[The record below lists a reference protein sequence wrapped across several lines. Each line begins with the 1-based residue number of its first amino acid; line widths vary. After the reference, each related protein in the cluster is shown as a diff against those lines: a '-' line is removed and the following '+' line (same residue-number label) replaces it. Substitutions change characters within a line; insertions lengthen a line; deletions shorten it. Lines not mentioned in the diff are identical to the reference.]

1 MPPFRSIELPSGAS
15 VDYVHLAGRS
25 GRPVL
30 YALPPG
36 PQTDR
41 AMVVEGLER
50 WIDDFRRDGWTV
62 LSPVAPSGGQFIRRH
77 LPLVT
82 EFLAAARA
90 RHSVPDGPV
99 RLFGMSNGGI
109 SALETAAR
117 HPELFSSVT
126 VAPGYLRSTEL
137 VSALSALPVTVFVG
151 EHDSGWLERGR
162 ALVRALEAE
171 GGRARL
177 HVVRGEG
184 HEAGLTL
191 SYEALRARLT

>member
-1 MPPFRSIELPSGAS
+1 MPPFRTLELASGTT
-15 VDYVHLAGRS
+15 VTYVHLAGRR

-36 PQTDR
+36 PQDR
-41 AMVVEGLER
+41 AMVIEGLER
-50 WIDDFRRDGWTV
+50 WIDDFRREGWTV
-62 LSPVAPSGGQFIRRH
+62 LSPVAPSGGQFMRRH

-82 EFLAAARA
+82 EFLSTARA
-90 RHSVPDGPV
+90 RHGIPDGPV

-109 SALETAAR
+109 SALEAAAR

-126 VAPGYLRSTEL
+126 VAPGYLRSMEL
-137 VSALSALPVTVFVG
+137 APALSALPVVVVAG
-151 EHDSGWLERGR
+151 ERDPSWLERGR
-162 ALVRALEAE
+162 ALVDALRHE

-177 HVVRGEG
+177 RVVRGEG

-191 SYEALRARLT
+191 GFRELRSYLT